1 MWLTGEGIGL
11 NNPRKPVRTTGL
23 MFKPYY
29 IIKLLIFFFMILAAA
44 GCAQQQLQ
52 MHTTPNDII
61 LKPEDF
67 SKEIARLG
75 AIVKRGEQPDH
86 VKAHLQ
92 LAKLYSHHKNPNPD
106 YLLAL
111 KELESYISHDT
122 EGGKADEIQNWL
134 AVLRKLKK
142 ITDENNQIT
151 QEHLDTNAKMEQL
164 IKENQDMKKTV
175 EQLESL
181 DIRIEEKR
189 KQLSK

>member
-1 MWLTGEGIGL
+1 MWLTGEETGL

-29 IIKLLIFFFMILAAA
+29 IIKPLILFFMVLTAA

-52 MHTTPNDII
+52 THTTPNNII

-75 AIVKRGEQPDH
+75 AITKRGEQPDH
-86 VKAHLQ
+86 IKVHLQ

-134 AVLRKLKK
+134 AVLRRLKM
-142 ITDENNQIT
+142 IIDEKNQIA
-151 QEHLDTNAKMEQL
+151 QEHQDTNAKMEQI

-189 KQLSK
+189 KQLK

>member
-1 MWLTGEGIGL
+1 MWLTGEGTGL
-11 NNPRKPVRTTGL
+11 NNPRKPVRTTEL

-29 IIKLLIFFFMILAAA
+29 IIKPLILFFMVLTAV

-52 MHTTPNDII
+52 MHTTPNNII

-75 AIVKRGEQPDH
+75 AIAKRDGQPDH
-86 VKAHLQ
+86 VKVHLQ

-134 AVLRKLKK
+134 AVLRRLKM
-142 ITDENNQIT
+142 IIDEKNQIAR
-151 QEHLDTNAKMEQL
+151 EHQDTNAKMEQI

-189 KQLSK
+189 KQLK